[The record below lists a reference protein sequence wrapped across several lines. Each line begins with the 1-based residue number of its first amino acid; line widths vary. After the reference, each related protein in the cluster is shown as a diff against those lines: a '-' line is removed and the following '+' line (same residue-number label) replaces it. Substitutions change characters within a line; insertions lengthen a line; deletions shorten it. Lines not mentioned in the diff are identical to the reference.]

1 MKDRE
6 FFRKLSNISGDVM
19 RNNYSS
25 TKTKEIRLLETVNG
39 EWQLEY
45 IKEDG
50 NKITKPGTLKDMIKI
65 LSEFEKQQQ

>member
-19 RNNYSS
+19 SNKYEQP
-25 TKTKEIRLLETVNG
+25 KTKEIRLLETVNG
-39 EWQLEY
+39 NWQLEY
-45 IKEDG
+45 VKEDG